1 MRDRRDPRSLD
12 IAALCRE
19 GESLTGQWRLAE
31 FLRLADSL
39 FGAPAAEA
47 VADWSAQASLKPV
60 AGGEAE
66 RWLHLQ
72 AHADVRLQCQRCLE
86 ALIQPL
92 QVQRSYRF
100 VQHELEAERQDEEAE
115 EDVLAL
121 PPRLDLVELIED
133 ELILALPLVP
143 RHEGTCP
150 SPLPL
155 SAASEEEPAPNPFA
169 KLAVLRHT
177 PPRDESGEA

>member
-19 GESLTGQWRLAE
+19 GESLAGQLQLAQ
-31 FLRLADSL
+31 LGRLADSL
-39 FGAPAAEA
+39 FGAPAPDAA
-47 VADWSAQASLKPV
+47 AGWSAQASLKPV
-60 AGGEAE
+60 PGGEAE

-72 AHADVRLQCQRCLE
+72 AQAEVSLQCQRCLE
-86 ALIQPL
+86 ALRQPL

-100 VQHELEAERQDEEAE
+100 VQHEQEAERLDEELE

-121 PPRLDLVELIED
+121 PPRLDLAELIED

-143 RHEGTCP
+143 RHEGACP

-155 SAASEEEPAPNPFA
+155 PAEPEEEPAPNPFA
-169 KLAVLRHT
+169 KLAGLRRT
-177 PPRDESGEA
+177 PPPDDSGSA